1 MKASMFSVKTQEKI
15 AIIDVD
21 SCEAILFS
29 DKEYYSKLNLCTKD
43 LSPNIFLKADKL
55 LQSEA
60 DHPNII
66 S

>member
-21 SCEAILFS
+21 SCEAFLFS

-43 LSPNIFLKADKL
+43 LSPNIF
-55 LQSEA
+55 
-60 DHPNII
+60 
-66 S
+66 